1 VLPSWRTTFE
11 IKVQWLDRALLHS
24 VHVQTPPLVMMSVLV
39 LAVATLQSARL
50 PTQFRLASHFGDHM
64 VLQRSRCEGAQC
76 TDTGATVSGFG
87 KCC

>member
-1 VLPSWRTTFE
+1 M
-11 IKVQWLDRALLHS
+11 VQWLDRALLHS
-24 VHVQTPPLVMMSVLV
+24 VHVQTLHGRALLDHDVLIV